1 MKPTR
6 KTQLAEPPRST
17 RRAPPPARKRGT
29 SAFSQPAAMHIQIRK
44 ILVPTDFSQASLG
57 ALRYAVDFAGR
68 FDASICLV
76 HVVEPASFV
85 NDVGNVPL
93 LGSDREI
100 ANKLH
105 HKLVMLARKEV
116 GSLTPVSPLVCIG
129 KPFHE
134 IARVARTV
142 DADLIL
148 IATHGRSGLKRAFL
162 GSTAERVV
170 RHAPCP
176 VLVVREKKRDSGWH
190 FASYT

>member
-1 MKPTR
+1 MKPTPEI
-6 KTQLAEPPRST
+6 QLAKPPRPT
-17 RRAPPPARKRGT
+17 RGKCLSAWESGADTVIQRATAR
-29 SAFSQPAAMHIQIRK
+29 IQIKK

-57 ALRYAVDFAGR
+57 ALRYAVDFAGQ
-68 FDASICLV
+68 FDASLCLV
-76 HVVEPASFV
+76 HVVEPASFA

-93 LGSDREI
+93 ADSDREI

-116 GSLTPVSPLVCIG
+116 GPLTPVNPLVCIG

-134 IARVARTV
+134 ITRVARTV
-142 DADLIL
+142 DADLIV
-148 IATHGRSGLKRAFL
+148 IATHGRSGLKRVFL

-176 VLVVREKKRDSGWH
+176 VLVVREKECGFARRDRPS
-190 FASYT
+190 T

>member
-1 MKPTR
+1 VRERGADAIGQSVITR
-6 KTQLAEPPRST
+6 V
-17 RRAPPPARKRGT
+17 
-29 SAFSQPAAMHIQIRK
+29 QIKK
-44 ILVPTDFSQASLG
+44 ILVPTDFSQASLN

-68 FDASICLV
+68 FDASLCLV

-93 LGSDREI
+93 AQSDRET

-105 HKLVMLARKEV
+105 HRLVMLARKEV
-116 GSLTPVSPLVCIG
+116 GPLTPVNPLVCIG
-129 KPFHE
+129 NPFHE

-142 DADLIL
+142 DADLII
-148 IATHGRSGLKRAFL
+148 IATRGRSGLKRVFL

-176 VLVVREKKRDSGWH
+176 VLVVREKERDFGRHGRSS
-190 FASYT
+190 A